1 MRIDKFLK
9 VSRIIKRRTLAK
21 EICDRGQVILNH
33 RVAKASTE
41 VKPGDLITIT
51 FGYRQLTVEVVE
63 LRANMP
69 AKTAAELYRVLED
82 KKIIPEE
89 KSDRP

>member
-9 VSRIIKRRTLAK
+9 VSRLIKRRTLAK
-21 EICDRGQVILNH
+21 EICERGQVTLNH

-51 FGYRQLTVEVVE
+51 FGHRQLTVEVVE
-63 LRANMP
+63 LRANTP